1 MRTTDA
7 MREVLARPIAK
18 VPALRGRQVTI
29 LFYEASTRTRVSFE
43 VAAKNLSADVVNI
56 AAASSSVSKGESLVD
71 TVRTVEALGA
81 HMLVMRHSVS
91 GAPYLAAEIFGGSVL
106 NGGDGWHAHPTQ
118 ALLDL
123 YTMRERLPG
132 GSLAG
137 RKVVILGDLL
147 HSRVARSN
155 IWTLTA
161 AGADLWLCGPA
172 TLVRGFEAWAGRGAA
187 AGRRFHVTTSVE
199 EALRDADVVM
209 ALRIQRERM
218 AAGLLPSLREY
229 AARYGLTRERLA
241 LARPG
246 ALVMHPGP
254 DERGRRDRAPTSPP
268 GAQSVITDQVT
279 NGVAVRMAL
288 LYLLAGT
295 HGTGGRDRRRRE
307 RSRARTSRSA
317 GPGWSIRRRAARGRA
332 RSSSATGSSR
342 RSPGSTGADAEGV
355 EPDGVVVA
363 PGFIDLH
370 AHLREPGNEDA
381 ETVAIGLAA
390 AAHGGFTTV
399 CAMPN
404 TTPALDEPGVLAG
417 VRAAADASG
426 SPVELLAHRGGDG
439 RTGRGAAGGARRA
452 GRRRRRRLLGRRGA
466 GPVRVDP
473 ARGAG
478 LRGRAR
484 AADRRARRRTPSLT
498 EGAEANDGFVATVLG
513 PARLA
518 GRGRGDGGGAGPRG
532 PRRRPAA
539 TCRAPGCT

>member
-1 MRTTDA
+1 VSIGLEADGAAADAGSGAPIPSVDVAPETQPVTWRHRHLLDVDGLTAADLDLVMRTTDA

-29 LFYEASTRTRVSFE
+29 LFYETSTRTRVSFE

-56 AAASSSVSKGESLVD
+56 AAASSSVAKGESLID

-81 HMLVMRHSVS
+81 QLLVLRHAVS
-91 GAPYLAAEIFGGSVL
+91 GAPYLAAEVFGGSVL

-132 GSLAG
+132 GSLTG

-172 TLVRGFEAWAGRGAA
+172 TLLRGFEAWAGRGAA
-187 AGRRFHVTTSVE
+187 AGRRFHVTTSVD

-254 DERGRRDRAPTSPP
+254 MNEGVEIAADVAAGT
-268 GAQSVITDQVT
+268 QSVITDQVT

-295 HGTGGRDRRRRE
+295 HR
-307 RSRARTSRSA
+307 
-317 GPGWSIRRRAARGRA
+317 
-332 RSSSATGSSR
+332 
-342 RSPGSTGADAEGV
+342 V
-355 EPDGVVVA
+355 EVA
-363 PGFIDLH
+363 
-370 AHLREPGNEDA
+370 
-381 ETVAIGLAA
+381 
-390 AAHGGFTTV
+390 
-399 CAMPN
+399 
-404 TTPALDEPGVLAG
+404 
-417 VRAAADASG
+417 
-426 SPVELLAHRGGDG
+426 
-439 RTGRGAAGGARRA
+439 
-452 GRRRRRRLLGRRGA
+452 
-466 GPVRVDP
+466 
-473 ARGAG
+473 
-478 LRGRAR
+478 
-484 AADRRARRRTPSLT
+484 
-498 EGAEANDGFVATVLG
+498 
-513 PARLA
+513 
-518 GRGRGDGGGAGPRG
+518 
-532 PRRRPAA
+532 
-539 TCRAPGCT
+539 

>member
-1 MRTTDA
+1 MSLVIDPASGSTSVAIPSVDGAPESAPVGWHHRHLLDVDGLTAADLELIMRTTDA

-56 AAASSSVSKGESLVD
+56 AAASSSVAKGESLVD

-81 HMLVMRHSVS
+81 QMLVMRHSVS

-123 YTMRERLPG
+123 YTIRERLPG
-132 GSLAG
+132 NSLAG

-172 TLVRGFEAWAGRGAA
+172 TLVRGFEAWASRGA
-187 AGRRFHVTTSVE
+187 AGRRFHMTTSVD

-218 AAGLLPSLREY
+218 ASGLLPSLREY

-241 LARPG
+241 LARPD

-254 DERGRRDRAPTSPP
+254 MNEGVEIAADVAAGP
-268 GAQSVITDQVT
+268 QSVITYQVA

-295 HGTGGRDRRRRE
+295 Q
-307 RSRARTSRSA
+307 
-317 GPGWSIRRRAARGRA
+317 
-332 RSSSATGSSR
+332 
-342 RSPGSTGADAEGV
+342 V
-355 EPDGVVVA
+355 
-363 PGFIDLH
+363 
-370 AHLREPGNEDA
+370 
-381 ETVAIGLAA
+381 
-390 AAHGGFTTV
+390 
-399 CAMPN
+399 
-404 TTPALDEPGVLAG
+404 PA
-417 VRAAADASG
+417 
-426 SPVELLAHRGGDG
+426 
-439 RTGRGAAGGARRA
+439 
-452 GRRRRRRLLGRRGA
+452 
-466 GPVRVDP
+466 
-473 ARGAG
+473 
-478 LRGRAR
+478 
-484 AADRRARRRTPSLT
+484 
-498 EGAEANDGFVATVLG
+498 
-513 PARLA
+513 
-518 GRGRGDGGGAGPRG
+518 
-532 PRRRPAA
+532 
-539 TCRAPGCT
+539 

>member
-1 MRTTDA
+1 MSLVVEPDAVAAVPSVDVAPESQPVGWRHRHLLDVDGLSAGEHDHVMRTTDA

-123 YTMRERLPG
+123 YTIRSHLG
-132 GSLAG
+132 DASLAG
-137 RKVVILGDLL
+137 RKVVILGDIL

-172 TLVRGFEAWAGRGAA
+172 TLLRGFEAWAGRGA

-218 AAGLLPSLREY
+218 AGGLLPSLREY
-229 AARYGLTRERLA
+229 AARYGLTRDRLA
-241 LARPG
+241 LAKPG

-254 DERGRRDRAPTSPP
+254 MNEGVEIAPDVAA

-279 NGVAVRMAL
+279 NGVAVRMAV

-295 HGTGGRDRRRRE
+295 QVQ
-307 RSRARTSRSA
+307 A
-317 GPGWSIRRRAARGRA
+317 
-332 RSSSATGSSR
+332 
-342 RSPGSTGADAEGV
+342 
-355 EPDGVVVA
+355 
-363 PGFIDLH
+363 
-370 AHLREPGNEDA
+370 
-381 ETVAIGLAA
+381 
-390 AAHGGFTTV
+390 
-399 CAMPN
+399 
-404 TTPALDEPGVLAG
+404 
-417 VRAAADASG
+417 
-426 SPVELLAHRGGDG
+426 
-439 RTGRGAAGGARRA
+439 
-452 GRRRRRRLLGRRGA
+452 
-466 GPVRVDP
+466 
-473 ARGAG
+473 
-478 LRGRAR
+478 
-484 AADRRARRRTPSLT
+484 
-498 EGAEANDGFVATVLG
+498 
-513 PARLA
+513 
-518 GRGRGDGGGAGPRG
+518 
-532 PRRRPAA
+532 
-539 TCRAPGCT
+539 